1 MAAPRAQLGLLGAVL
16 AASIVLAA
24 VYGLLKYQGL
34 FINFPMRLRWT
45 FHRQMLEQS
54 MVFYQDEFAGRIA
67 TKVMQTALAV
77 RDTWMIFG
85 DILVYVGVYFATLLG
100 VVGSFDPGCS
110 RRSSP
115 GSGCTCWRSVTSC
128 RAWPRWPRR
137 RPTRAR

>member
-1 MAAPRAQLGLLGAVL
+1 ML

-24 VYGLLKYQGL
+24 LYGLKHQGL

-77 RDTWMIFG
+77 RDTWMIVC

-100 VVGSFDPGCS
+100 VVGSFD
-110 RRSSP
+110 RRLLAP
-115 GSGCTCWRSVTSC
+115 FL
-128 RAWPRWPRR
+128 AWLGLYVLALGQFVPRLAAVAAH